1 MAYNGGFAP
10 ANGLPKLKESAV
22 RGLKFRIIAG
32 QSSHRRQA
40 GEKVRVQAEI
50 VGVTSYGG
58 ALAGI
63 VPIEAVQHFE
73 TQLGL
78 EQSGTLSSVMVQVAP
93 GSDGESVTKAI
104 QKMGWSVEA
113 QNGAAKQISTAIRSV
128 DVGVRIGGGLL
139 AFGALLLL
147 VQFYTVLLRER
158 TQDLRI
164 LRSMGAPKPLLAGTL
179 VGELALASLLATA
192 GGILLGLIL
201 GSIAANQTA
210 SLLAERLGVDLSI
223 APLVPTE
230 FLVQLLV
237 TAPLFVAVAAAPAIR
252 RALSAEL
259 VED

>member
-1 MAYNGGFAP
+1 
-10 ANGLPKLKESAV
+10 
-22 RGLKFRIIAG
+22 
-32 QSSHRRQA
+32 
-40 GEKVRVQAEI
+40 
-50 VGVTSYGG
+50 
-58 ALAGI
+58 
-63 VPIEAVQHFE
+63 
-73 TQLGL
+73 
-78 EQSGTLSSVMVQVAP
+78 
-93 GSDGESVTKAI
+93 
-104 QKMGWSVEA
+104 
-113 QNGAAKQISTAIRSV
+113 
-128 DVGVRIGGGLL
+128 LL